1 MSDELITQFNIKV
14 SRNNYIILMRKKHEL
29 FNDLKNQ
36 DVIRNISFDD
46 VITDM
51 LLKDMKN

>member
-1 MSDELITQFNIKV
+1 MSDELITQFNIKI
-14 SRNNYIILMRKKHEL
+14 SRNNYILLMRKKHDL
-29 FNDLKNQ
+29 FNALKSK
-36 DVIRNISFDD
+36 DVIRNVSFDD